1 VAVAVN
7 ANGQVFGRSDTSDTM
22 EGQPPHALS
31 WTQAGGMVD
40 LGTLV
45 DGTFNQAYAVNAS
58 GQVVGF
64 SETMEGQTHAFAWT
78 QAFGIVDLGTL
89 VGGTFSQAQAVNDS
103 GQVVGHSGTAMGF
116 GNNAVLW
123 TLPVRQLTALNTAH
137 LWIGL
142 KNSDDQGTQFDLLV
156 KVFHNGTPV
165 ASGLKRC
172 ITGVTRNPSR
182 ATEAMVGFDP
192 FPAVTLNSG
201 DALALK
207 VSTRIGTT
215 PTGAKCSGP
224 GAKPQQRDGLAALL
238 RFSESAFAVRCDDR
252 AQFRYRSVFPLQR
265 HYVWQ

>member
-7 ANGQVFGRSDTSDTM
+7 ANGQVVGRSDTI

-45 DGTFNQAYAVNAS
+45 DGTFSQAYAVNAS

-123 TLPVRQLTALNTAH
+123 TLPVRQLRQKLHELFVRVLSPFAPHRRPPRAPLMVP
-137 LWIGL
+137 
-142 KNSDDQGTQFDLLV
+142 LV
-156 KVFHNGTPV
+156 
-165 ASGLKRC
+165 A
-172 ITGVTRNPSR
+172 ITLAPHGRR
-182 ATEAMVGFDP
+182 AG
-192 FPAVTLNSG
+192 
-201 DALALK
+201 
-207 VSTRIGTT
+207 
-215 PTGAKCSGP
+215 
-224 GAKPQQRDGLAALL
+224 
-238 RFSESAFAVRCDDR
+238 
-252 AQFRYRSVFPLQR
+252 
-265 HYVWQ
+265 